1 MQAGSARIAVL
12 FYANAAGEVP
22 LPSINANWRIV
33 QAATAG
39 VVQYCVRSQQG
50 VGGVWIIS
58 GNAFSPSPSIFPVDS
73 IPRRSSYSFI
83 LPKFCRVEQV
93 HPLTAGRLDDM
104 PDHAQ
109 TPYLSLY
116 LYGSGSPFE
125 GVMNRYMITGLGV
138 NPFDPRGFGAEGV
151 ALNSSGALG
160 VLEEQAVLTGDVAAT
175 AGIGAAP
182 RPAASAVA
190 VLQGDLGA
198 Q

>member
-1 MQAGSARIAVL
+1 MA
-12 FYANAAGEVP
+12 
-22 LPSINANWRIV
+22 
-33 QAATAG
+33 
-39 VVQYCVRSQQG
+39 
-50 VGGVWIIS
+50 
-58 GNAFSPSPSIFPVDS
+58 
-73 IPRRSSYSFI
+73 
-83 LPKFCRVEQV
+83 
-93 HPLTAGRLDDM
+93 
-104 PDHAQ
+104 DHAQ

-182 RPAASAVA
+182 SPAASAVA
-190 VLQGDLGA
+190 VLQGDLGV